1 MTIAP
6 FHPAALALS
15 ALAAVAAT
23 VPGALQAGDAA
34 AGEREWRQCR
44 SCHMIVSPAGET
56 IQRGGRVGPNLY
68 GIIGQQAGAVDG
80 FRYSA
85 ELVAAGAGGL
95 TWTVEN
101 FIAYVEDPTGFLRSH
116 TGNASVR
123 SPMNFQMRSGAADMA
138 AYLESLSR

>member
-1 MTIAP
+1 MT
-6 FHPAALALS
+6 FSSFRPAALAAAALLLPS
-15 ALAAVAAT
+15 AGV
-23 VPGALQAGDAA
+23 AGDPA

-68 GIIGQQAGAVDG
+68 GIVDQQAGVVDG

-85 ELVAAGAGGL
+85 SLVAAGAAGL
-95 TWTVEN
+95 TWTEAN

-116 TGNASVR
+116 TGDASIR
-123 SPMNFQMRSGAADMA
+123 SPMNYQMRSGAADMF
-138 AYLESLSR
+138 AYLASLSQ